1 MTHSF
6 PLAGAATT
14 LLLTLATMA
23 HGAGWEMVGTKS
35 IFVTTNEGQ
44 RLHIGSVQFTPSAG
58 DTVAFK
64 LAMEHERFTD
74 YFLSMR
80 EFKCLSGATE
90 VVCHVPYP
98 HRQPGTVTRS
108 NLAWLEHNLLFFYKQ
123 PSDFGAKLW
132 NGIYFQLQPT
142 EGGLVGK
149 PQSIDLN
156 LIGAPP
162 QDPNTPPYPP
172 ALRDDMALGKRWI
185 QSLSIE

>member
-1 MTHSF
+1 MTRSF
-6 PLAGAATT
+6 SLAGLAST
-14 LLLTLATMA
+14 LLLAFATMA
-23 HGAGWEMVGTKS
+23 HSAAWEMVGTKS
-35 IFVTTNEGQ
+35 IFITTNQGQ
-44 RLHIGSVQFTPSAG
+44 RLRIGSVQFTPSAG
-58 DTVAFK
+58 DAITFK

-80 EFKCLSGATE
+80 EFKCLDGTTE

-98 HRQPGTVTRS
+98 HKQPGTVTRS
-108 NLAWLEHNLLFFYKQ
+108 NLAWLEHNLLFFFKQ

-142 EGGLVGK
+142 EAGLVGK

-172 ALRDDMALGKRWI
+172 SMREDMPTGKRWI
-185 QSLSIE
+185 QTLSIE